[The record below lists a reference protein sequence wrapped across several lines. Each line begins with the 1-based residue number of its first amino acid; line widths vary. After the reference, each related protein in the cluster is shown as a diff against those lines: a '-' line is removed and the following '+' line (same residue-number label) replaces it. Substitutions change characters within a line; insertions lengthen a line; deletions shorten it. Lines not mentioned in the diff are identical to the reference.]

1 MISRKLWLV
10 LLVVTLVGLVAAAAG
25 PFEEWQKSKHANRQ
39 TAIDEATVESRGTTA
54 AHCGRCHSQQGF
66 VAWLPQLNA
75 GNPGNITKPDGSAAD
90 VAYLT
95 ELGLTVEKVQPIT
108 CTACHREDNF
118 QLRVQNDTALLP
130 SGFAAQG
137 VGKGALCMTCHNT
150 RNGRKTWNATELSSL
165 SGPHEAAQADVIM
178 GKNSYFFDDTA
189 DNPSPHAVFIG
200 DACVTCH
207 LKLGEEGHAFEVSE
221 SVCTNCHGPAM
232 TAERVQ
238 EPTEHLLNQLLDQIA
253 LKALEVKEK
262 IATVTAWDPATDAE
276 APNTAIDGTKIIDI
290 EEILTIHGQMSFKF
304 KLEDGSAVYSQIRNI
319 KDAQGQV
326 VYALSDPIARAA
338 WNYLLIKYDGSFGVH
353 YPSFARDVLLTTTNA
368 LR

>member
-1 MISRKLWLV
+1 MIPRKLWLG
-10 LLVVTLVGLVAAAAG
+10 LLIVAIVGFVTLAAG
-25 PFEEWQKSKHANRQ
+25 PFEEWQKSKHSNRQ
-39 TAIDEATVESRGTTA
+39 TAIDEATVESRGTLA

-75 GNPGNITKPDGSAAD
+75 GNPGNIAKPDGSAAD
-90 VAYLT
+90 VEYLT
-95 ELGLTVEKVQPIT
+95 SLGLTVDKVEPIT

-130 SGFAAQG
+130 AGFAAQG

-150 RNGRKTWNATELSSL
+150 RNGRVTFSATQLQRF

-189 DNPSPHAVFIG
+189 DNPSPHAVFTG

-221 SVCTNCHGPAM
+221 TVCANCHGPAM

-238 EPTEHLLNQLLDQIA
+238 QPTEHLLAQLLGQIS
-253 LKALEVKEK
+253 LKALEVKDK
-262 IATVTAWDPATDAE
+262 IATVTAWDPATDASTE
-276 APNTAIDGTKIIDI
+276 NTPIEGSKITAV

-304 KLEDGSAVYSQIRNI
+304 KMEDGSAVYSQLGNI
-319 KDAQGQV
+319 KDAQGQA

-338 WNYLLIKYDGSFGVH
+338 WNYLLIEYDGSKGVH
-353 YPSFARDVLLTTTNA
+353 YPSFARDVLITTINA
-368 LR
+368 LK

>member
-1 MISRKLWLV
+1 MPRKLWLMLSIV
-10 LLVVTLVGLVAAAAG
+10 AMVGLVALAAS
-25 PFEEWQKSKHANRQ
+25 PFDEWQKSKHSNRQ
-39 TAIDEATVESRGTTA
+39 LAIDEATFENRGATA

-75 GNPGNITKPDGSAAD
+75 GNSGVLVKPDGSAAD
-90 VAYLT
+90 EAFLRG
-95 ELGLTVEKVQPIT
+95 LGLEVAKVEPIT

-130 SGFAAQG
+130 AGFAALG

-150 RNGRKTWNATELSSL
+150 RNGRVKWDATELRSL

-178 GKNSYFFDDTA
+178 GKSSYFFNDTT
-189 DNPSPHAVFIG
+189 DNPSPHAVFTG

-207 LKLGEEGHAFEVSE
+207 LKLGEEGHAFQVSE
-221 SVCTNCHGPAM
+221 TVCANCHGPAM

-253 LKALEVKEK
+253 LKALEVKDK
-262 IATVTAWDPATDAE
+262 IATVTSWDPATDGDT
-276 APNTAIDGTKIIDI
+276 PNTAVDGTKITSVS
-290 EEILTIHGQMSFKF
+290 EILTIHGQMSFKF
-304 KLEDGSAVYSQIRNI
+304 NLEDGSAVYSQIRNI

-338 WNYLLIKYDGSFGVH
+338 WNYLLIEYDGSFGVH

-368 LR
+368 LK